1 MRDKCRRFI
10 TTYLNF
16 FLAIVFG
23 GLIGLEREL
32 KGKPAGFRTNILI
45 CLGSTLYMILSM
57 KIAGDPGRI
66 AAQVVTGIGFIG
78 AGTIIQARGT
88 ITGLTTAATIF
99 VVASIGLAI
108 GSNQIILATIFTGL
122 VLIVLTLLSTFEK
135 TLLGKCHFQF
145 LEIEILDEKGKGRA
159 ELIEILN
166 EHEIKPNQYQLIEE
180 NGNLRISISYCDKH
194 PSHHRFLSELLKIPY
209 IKEIKTKT

>member
-1 MRDKCRRFI
+1 MQEIYYDLFK
-10 TTYLNF
+10 F

-108 GSNQIILATIFTGL
+108 GSNQIILA
-122 VLIVLTLLSTFEK
+122 
-135 TLLGKCHFQF
+135 
-145 LEIEILDEKGKGRA
+145 
-159 ELIEILN
+159 
-166 EHEIKPNQYQLIEE
+166 
-180 NGNLRISISYCDKH
+180 
-194 PSHHRFLSELLKIPY
+194 
-209 IKEIKTKT
+209 

>member
-1 MRDKCRRFI
+1 
-10 TTYLNF
+10 
-16 FLAIVFG
+16 
-23 GLIGLEREL
+23 
-32 KGKPAGFRTNILI
+32 
-45 CLGSTLYMILSM
+45 
-57 KIAGDPGRI
+57 
-66 AAQVVTGIGFIG
+66 
-78 AGTIIQARGT
+78 IQARGT

-135 TLLGKCHFQF
+135 TLLGKCHFQL

-159 ELIEILN
+159 ELIDILN
-166 EHEIKPNQYQLIEE
+166 EHEIRPNQYQLIEE
-180 NGNLRISISYCDKH
+180 NGNLKIIISYCDKH

-209 IKEIKTKT
+209 IKEFKTKT

>member
-1 MRDKCRRFI
+1 MQEIYYDLFK
-10 TTYLNF
+10 F

-122 VLIVLTLLSTFEK
+122 VLIVLTLLF
-135 TLLGKCHFQF
+135 CNYH
-145 LEIEILDEKGKGRA
+145 
-159 ELIEILN
+159 
-166 EHEIKPNQYQLIEE
+166 QL
-180 NGNLRISISYCDKH
+180 K
-194 PSHHRFLSELLKIPY
+194 
-209 IKEIKTKT
+209 

>member
-1 MRDKCRRFI
+1 MTEI
-10 TTYLNF
+10 YLDIF
-16 FLAIVFG
+16 KFVLAIIFG

-57 KIAGDPGRI
+57 KISGDPGRI

-78 AGTIIQARGT
+78 AGTIIQSKGT

-108 GSNQIILATIFTGL
+108 GSNQILLATVFTAFVL
-122 VLIVLTLLSTFEK
+122 VTLTFLANIEK
-135 TLLGKCHFQF
+135 SLLGKCHFTTLQ
-145 LEIEILDEKGKGRA
+145 LEIFDEKGKGRA
-159 ELIEILN
+159 ELIEILT
-166 EHEIKPNQYQLIEE
+166 EHEIKPNQYQLTEEDGILKIE
-180 NGNLRISISYCDKH
+180 ISYCDKH
-194 PSHHRFLSELLKIPY
+194 PSHHRFLSELLKMPY
-209 IKEIKTKT
+209 IKEIKTKI

>member
-1 MRDKCRRFI
+1 MQEIYYDLFK
-10 TTYLNF
+10 F

>member
-1 MRDKCRRFI
+1 MQEIYYDLFK
-10 TTYLNF
+10 F

-78 AGTIIQARGT
+78 AGTIIQARGHYNW
-88 ITGLTTAATIF
+88 F
-99 VVASIGLAI
+99 ND
-108 GSNQIILATIFTGL
+108 GS
-122 VLIVLTLLSTFEK
+122 
-135 TLLGKCHFQF
+135 
-145 LEIEILDEKGKGRA
+145 
-159 ELIEILN
+159 
-166 EHEIKPNQYQLIEE
+166 Y
-180 NGNLRISISYCDKH
+180 NLRGRINRSCYWVKSNH
-194 PSHHRFLSELLKIPY
+194 PRNDIHRFGFNCVNFAFNF
-209 IKEIKTKT
+209 

>member
-1 MRDKCRRFI
+1 MQEIYYDLFK
-10 TTYLNF
+10 F

-108 GSNQIILATIFTGL
+108 GSNQIILATIFTAL

-166 EHEIKPNQYQLIEE
+166 EHEIKPNQYQLIEA
-180 NGNLRISISYCDKH
+180 NGNLKISISYCDKH